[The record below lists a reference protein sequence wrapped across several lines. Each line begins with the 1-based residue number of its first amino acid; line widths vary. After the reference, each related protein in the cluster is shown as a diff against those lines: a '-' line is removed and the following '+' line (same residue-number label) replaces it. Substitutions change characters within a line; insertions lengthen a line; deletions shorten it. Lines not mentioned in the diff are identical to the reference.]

1 MKKAFLSFTVL
12 LFMSLF
18 SNIAFAQ
25 PAPGDDGLGGG
36 DGGSVDGG
44 GAVIPAQPLA
54 FHFTRNNGDGTCG
67 G

>member
-1 MKKAFLSFTVL
+1 
-12 LFMSLF
+12 MSLF